1 MSDTRTSAVVGEY
14 MQIRVQNIKKKY
26 GRKTVLSDVSFS
38 ANSGDCIGII
48 GVNGSG
54 KSTLLS
60 ILAGIVKPDG
70 GDFFC
75 DEINLFKNTKAK
87 SNAVG
92 FVPQGTPLIEEL
104 TAYDNL
110 FLWYDKKTL
119 HKELGGGTLSML
131 GINEFLKKRVSKLS
145 GGMKKRLS
153 IGCAIA
159 KRPPVLLLDEPMSS
173 LDIVCKQS
181 IKDYLI
187 SYKNAGGILIL
198 VTHDVL
204 ELELCNKCYS
214 LKSGKLY
221 ETAFTGDIKSL
232 VESII

>member
-1 MSDTRTSAVVGEY
+1 MSDIRTSAVIGEY
-14 MQIRVQNIKKKY
+14 MQINVQNIKKKY

-38 ANSGDCIGII
+38 ANSGECIGII

-54 KSTLLS
+54 KSTLLY
-60 ILAGIVKPDG
+60 ILAGIIKADG
-70 GDFFC
+70 GDFIC
-75 DEINLFKNTKAK
+75 DGINLLKNSKAR

-110 FLWYDKKTL
+110 SLWYDKKTL
-119 HKELGGGTLSML
+119 RKELAGGMLFML
-131 GINEFLKKRVSKLS
+131 GINEYIRKRVSKLS

-159 KRPPVLLLDEPMSS
+159 KMPPVLLLDEPMSS

-187 SYKNAGGILIL
+187 NYKKAGGILIL

-204 ELELCNKCYS
+204 ELELCDRCYS
-214 LKSGKLY
+214 LKSGRLG
-221 ETAFTGDIKSL
+221 ETAFTGDIKGL
-232 VESII
+232 VESIV